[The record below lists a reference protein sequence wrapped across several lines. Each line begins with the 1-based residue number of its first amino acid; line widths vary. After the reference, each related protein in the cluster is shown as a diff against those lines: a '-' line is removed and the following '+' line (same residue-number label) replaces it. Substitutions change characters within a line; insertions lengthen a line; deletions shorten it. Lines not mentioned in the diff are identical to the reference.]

1 MGAFVKKHGQ
11 IKFDMSLDLAQ
22 MENFQEMQMKQAY
35 EEHERKS
42 QMKMIEDELR
52 KRGEL

>member
-1 MGAFVKKHGQ
+1 
-11 IKFDMSLDLAQ
+11 
-22 MENFQEMQMKQAY
+22 MQMKQMV
-35 EEHERKS
+35 EEQQRKD

>member
-1 MGAFVKKHGQ
+1 
-11 IKFDMSLDLAQ
+11 
-22 MENFQEMQMKQAY
+22 MQMKQAY